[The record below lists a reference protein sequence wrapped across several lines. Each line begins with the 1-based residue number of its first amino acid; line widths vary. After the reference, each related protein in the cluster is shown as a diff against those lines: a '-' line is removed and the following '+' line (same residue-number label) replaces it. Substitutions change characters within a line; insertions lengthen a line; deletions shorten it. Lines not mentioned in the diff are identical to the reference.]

1 MCEHCGE
8 QNIFSL
14 IFRSC
19 ILSCGLSSQAL
30 VCILHIFS
38 GQVRS
43 DVGGGGGLHHVPRVR
58 DDALADAGEEA
69 SAGAGVGED
78 LRLGHEPGDV
88 NIRGTETSDDQI
100 LRYAL

>member
-19 ILSCGLSSQAL
+19 ILVWSSQAL